1 MTGPSEKR
9 YTIAEEVANAITH
22 GVGVIFGIIALVLM
36 VVFASY
42 GGDAWRIVSVS
53 IFGSA
58 LILLYLASIL
68 YHALPESSIK
78 RMMRIFDHCAIYVLI
93 AGTYTPFLLG
103 DMRGPWG
110 WVLFGILWG
119 SAVAGIIFKFFF
131 IGRFD
136 LITTLL
142 YVAMGWTA
150 LIAIK
155 PALAML
161 PPGALLL
168 LLIGGILYT
177 SGVVFYLWDR
187 LPFNHAIWH
196 LFVLGGS
203 ALHFAAVMAFAV

>member
-58 LILLYLASIL
+58 LILLYLASTL

-168 LLIGGILYT
+168 LLVGGILYT

-203 ALHFAAVMAFAV
+203 ALHFAAVMGFAV